1 MILKSCAAT
10 KMKDNSQ
17 SDDISKQ
24 IEDYKKSIIT
34 ILDKRAKLK
43 AKLKTLDMKHEK
55 AAEKQ
60 SQLKEESNVI
70 EYLLSEIAFEKDSIL
85 SHISDIEVL
94 EKEYCDKVV
103 TLQKL
108 IEQRKQ

>member
-1 MILKSCAAT
+1 MLWIN
-10 KMKDNSQ
+10 NSQ

-24 IEDYKKSIIT
+24 IEYYKNNIIT

-43 AKLKTLDMKHEK
+43 TKLKTLDMKHEK
-55 AAEKQ
+55 ATEKQ

-94 EKEYCDKVV
+94 KKEYCDKVV
-103 TLQKL
+103 SLQKL

>member
-1 MILKSCAAT
+1 LLWIN
-10 KMKDNSQ
+10 NSQ

-24 IEDYKKSIIT
+24 IEYYKNNIIT

-43 AKLKTLDMKHEK
+43 TKLKTLDMKHEK
-55 AAEKQ
+55 ATEKQ

-94 EKEYCDKVV
+94 KKEYCDKVV
-103 TLQKL
+103 SLQKL